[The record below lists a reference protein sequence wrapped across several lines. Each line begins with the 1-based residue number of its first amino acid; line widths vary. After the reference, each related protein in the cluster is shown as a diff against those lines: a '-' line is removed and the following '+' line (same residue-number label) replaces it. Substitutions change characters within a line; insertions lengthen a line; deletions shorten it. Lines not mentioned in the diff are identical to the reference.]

1 MRYGSQE
8 QVRKKPLPEAEKLR
22 YKRCGT
28 EHERRACRE
37 VIETG
42 NACPESRAGG
52 WGSSAGE
59 RGSVRTD
66 SRAVRE
72 QPGERA
78 GVPGLRLDGSP
89 EFRSGGRGA
98 GDYALARQGK
108 TRQDKDAFD
117 SRVHSDAFKRAHG
130 RSGGGDL
137 LRGHPQIGT
146 YEVAVEREPGPSA
159 DG

>member
-1 MRYGSQE
+1 MARLVQLHCKPLSQVDLRLE
-8 QVRKKPLPEAEKLR
+8 AQKPLPEAEKLR
-22 YKRCGT
+22 YKRCGS
-28 EHERRACRE
+28 EQERRACRE

-42 NACPESRAGG
+42 NVCPESRAGG

-98 GDYALARQGK
+98 GDYALVRQGK
-108 TRQDKDAFD
+108 TRTPSTRGFTVTR
-117 SRVHSDAFKRAHG
+117 SRELMVGAG
-130 RSGGGDL
+130 EETCCGDI
-137 LRGHPQIGT
+137 LR
-146 YEVAVEREPGPSA
+146 
-159 DG
+159 